1 MPTSRPI
8 QENTVRSTPGLT
20 TVIGI
25 VNVGVMIVAVVALL
39 VLPFGGGSPEPR
51 RAAPSPSASAAPASP
66 APVAAATVE
75 SARKVKANELGAIPV
90 IMYHRILKKR
100 RASIDRTPAQL
111 RKELERL
118 AADGYVPIT
127 AAEFAAGLIDLPAGA
142 HPVVLTFDDGH
153 PSHFALDSS
162 GTPKKD
168 TVVRIIY
175 DVAARHPGFRP
186 VATFWVNDHPFGLV
200 SHDRQAAAVRWLV
213 DRGFEVANHTFGH
226 PDLHR
231 LSGKKVT
238 EVIAREERLLTGL
251 GAPASSTF
259 ALPYGSNPKKRA
271 TARSGKWKGTSFH
284 FQAVFLA
291 GAEPAISPYAK
302 AYDRYDIPRI
312 QSNGKKGEC
321 RKWCSEYWLGWLD
334 KHPDR
339 RYTSDGDPTHVSM
352 PRRLGSKILAKLD
365 RVKIVY

>member
-1 MPTSRPI
+1 M
-8 QENTVRSTPGLT
+8 RSTPGLT

-25 VNVGVMIVAVVALL
+25 VNVGVMIVAVVALF
-39 VLPFGGGSPEPR
+39 VLPLGGGAPDDRPD
-51 RAAPSPSASAAPASP
+51 AAPSPAASSTGPTPPPA
-66 APVAAATVE
+66 AAATAE
-75 SARKVKANELGAIPV
+75 SAKQVRANELGAIPV

-100 RASIDRTPAQL
+100 RASIDRTPSQL
-111 RKELERL
+111 RDELERL
-118 AADGYVPIT
+118 ASAGYVPIT
-127 AAEFAAGLIDLPAGA
+127 AAEFAAGLIDIPAGA

-153 PSHFALDSS
+153 PSHFALDSA

-175 DVAARHPGFRP
+175 DVAAKHPGFRP
-186 VATFWVNDHPFGLV
+186 VATFWVNKNPFGLTGR
-200 SHDRQAAAVRWLV
+200 DRQAAAVRWLV

-226 PDLHR
+226 PDLRR
-231 LSGKKVT
+231 LSKKKVT
-238 EVIAREERLLTGL
+238 EAIGREERSLKEL
-251 GAPASSTF
+251 GAPASATF
-259 ALPYGSNPKKRA
+259 ALPYGSRPKKRSA
-271 TARSGKWKGTSFH
+271 ARAGTWKGISFH

-321 RKWCSEYWLGWLD
+321 RKWCSQYWLGWLD

-339 RYTSDGDPTHVSM
+339 RYTSDGDPTHVSV
-352 PRRLGSKILAKLD
+352 PRRLEGKIQARFDKM
-365 RVKIVY
+365 KIVY